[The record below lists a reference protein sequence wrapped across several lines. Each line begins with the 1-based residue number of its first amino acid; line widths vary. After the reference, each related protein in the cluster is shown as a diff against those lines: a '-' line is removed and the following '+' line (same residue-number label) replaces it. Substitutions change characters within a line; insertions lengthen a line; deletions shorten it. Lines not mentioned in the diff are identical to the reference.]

1 MRANV
6 LVMDRLARL
15 PEGGGGEGLFGVIA
29 AGDMAWG
36 KEVHILGVLREEKA
50 YKSVIRKTV

>member
-1 MRANV
+1 
-6 LVMDRLARL
+6 MDRLARL